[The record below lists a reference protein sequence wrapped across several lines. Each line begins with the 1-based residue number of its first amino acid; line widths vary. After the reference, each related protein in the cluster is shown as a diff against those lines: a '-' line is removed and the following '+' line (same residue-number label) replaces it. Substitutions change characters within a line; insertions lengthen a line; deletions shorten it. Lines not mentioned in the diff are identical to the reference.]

1 MGSAASR
8 RKIENY
14 NLSRIVG
21 TFFFLFFL
29 NVGLYVKMYHSK
41 DAAFKSHSEVIF

>member
-14 NLSRIVG
+14 NLSRIVS
-21 TFFFLFFL
+21 TFFFF

-41 DAAFKSHSEVIF
+41 NAAFKLHSEVIF